1 MAIERMKLM
10 KISGALEQLP
20 AVSEALCES
29 ESFQPDAA
37 AKYISSS
44 MGFLPFADENPYTQK
59 LATLTD
65 FAASLGFPLEVQ
77 AASVAATDDADDAY
91 IRAVEAR
98 AAELLETRRIL
109 TEQKEV
115 CEDGIRKYSHFTGLD
130 LDLDGIS
137 ACEFVKVRFGHMP
150 KESAERLQTVFKDY
164 PYLLFCPCSEDKT
177 DYWGVYFAPVDR
189 LDEVDGIFAFLLFEP
204 FSVPGAAGT
213 VDEVLAEIRKSIA
226 ILDGQLS
233 ENKDQLRALWKEE
246 QAHCNQLYT
255 GLLRKDAI
263 FSLRSYALHNERSFM
278 LVGFVPESRV
288 HKVAAR
294 LDVLEGVS
302 TEVGEP
308 PKSDKVS
315 VPVEYKKRGPLYRA
329 LVAPYRYYI
338 EMYGSPGRS
347 DVDVTP
353 FVAFTYTILFGIMFG
368 DLGQGLVVSL
378 AGLLLWKLK
387 KMELGKILIPCGLS
401 SVVFGFLFGSV
412 FGFED
417 LLDPVYHA
425 MGLSGKPF
433 SVMDSINTVLLIAIG
448 IGVVLMVAAM
458 LIHVYASFKR
468 KQVGEALFSQNGV
481 AGIVL
486 YLMGV
491 NLASGFMGGPAPV
504 PTGLCAALLG
514 VSAVLVYIK
523 EIPIGLIDR
532 HPDWKPDSIGDFLLQ
547 NFFEL
552 IEYLLSYLSNTL
564 SFLRVG
570 AYVLVHAGMMM
581 VVFSLAGES
590 ENLFVIVLGNILVIV
605 LEGLLT
611 GIQVLRLE
619 YYEMFSRFYEGDGV
633 PFTPIS
639 LKKIQKH
646 SN

>member
-10 KISGALEQLP
+10 KISGTLGQLA
-20 AVSEALCES
+20 AVSEVLCES

-37 AKYISSS
+37 SNYISSS
-44 MGFLPFADENPYTQK
+44 MGFLPFSEENPYTQK
-59 LATLTD
+59 ITALTD
-65 FAASLGFPLEVQ
+65 FAASLGFPLEEQ
-77 AASVAATDDADDAY
+77 TASETASDDADDDY
-91 IRAVEAR
+91 IRTVEKR
-98 AAELLETRRIL
+98 ASQLLETRRIL

-115 CEDGIRKYSHFTGLD
+115 CEDGIRKYSHFAGLD
-130 LDLDGIS
+130 LDLDSIS
-137 ACEFVKVRFGHMP
+137 ACEFIKVRFGHMP
-150 KESAERLQTVFKDY
+150 KESLARLNTVFRDY

-177 DYWGVYFAPVDR
+177 DYWGVYFAPVDK

-226 ILDGQLS
+226 ILDGQIS
-233 ENKDQLRALWKEE
+233 ENEDHLRAFWKEE
-246 QAHCNQLYT
+246 EAHCNLLYT
-255 GLLRKDAI
+255 KLLRQNAV
-263 FSLRSYALHNERSFM
+263 FSLRSYALHNEKNFM

-288 HKVAAR
+288 RGLSERIDTIK
-294 LDVLEGVS
+294 DVS
-302 TEVGEP
+302 AEVEEP
-308 PKSDKVS
+308 PKSEKVS
-315 VPVEYKKRGPLYRA
+315 VPVQYKQRGPLYRA
-329 LVAPYRYYI
+329 LVSPYRYYI

-353 FVAFTYTILFGIMFG
+353 FVAVTYTILFGIMFG

-378 AGLLLWKLK
+378 AGALMWKLK

-401 SVVFGFLFGSV
+401 SAVFGFLFGSV
-412 FGFED
+412 FGFEEM
-417 LLDPVYHA
+417 LDPVYHA
-425 MGLSGKPF
+425 LGWSGKPF

-448 IGVVLMVAAM
+448 IGVFLMVCAM
-458 LIHVYASFKR
+458 LIHIYASIKR
-468 KQVGEALFSQNGV
+468 RQFGEALFSQNGL

-491 NLASGFMGGPAPV
+491 NLASGFMGGPAPI
-504 PTGLCAALLG
+504 PTNVCGVLLG
-514 VSAVLVYIK
+514 ISAVLLYIK
-523 EIPIGLIDR
+523 EIPIGIVDK
-532 HPDWKPDSIGDFLLQ
+532 HPDWKPESVPDFLLQ

-552 IEYLLSYLSNTL
+552 IEYVLSYLSNTL

-590 ENLFVIVLGNILVIV
+590 ENLFVIILGNALVIV

-619 YYEMFSRFYEGDGV
+619 YYEMFSRFYEGDGK
-633 PFTPIS
+633 PFTPVTLHKQI
-639 LKKIQKH
+639 H
-646 SN
+646 TN